1 MKYLALQL
9 AAFCIVLAL
18 ALPYYGF
25 SVETLS
31 WEFLIWFVAATAT
44 LLSILC
50 GQGWWWWII
59 QFCFAPLAYFL
70 LRLQIP
76 PIIFL
81 ILFCTLWLVY
91 RGAISNRVPLF
102 FSNAETMQYL
112 ADFLEEQIKILKTQ
126 NNLKTIT
133 FLDLGAGIGSSLIPL
148 AKAFP
153 QIQFVGVE
161 NAPLTWLVGKIRCKS
176 CRNIRFLYKNFH
188 EISLKDFDIVYAFLS
203 PEPMPMLWEKVQNE
217 MHKNSLFISNTF
229 EIPNVNPSQILID
242 ENNTNVR
249 KILVYKI

>member
-31 WEFLIWFVAATAT
+31 WGVLVWFIGVTAT
-44 LLSILC
+44 ILSIFC

-59 QFCFAPLAYFL
+59 QFCFAPMAYFL
-70 LRLQIP
+70 LQLQIP
-76 PIIFL
+76 PIVFL
-81 ILFCTLWLVY
+81 LLFCVLWLVY

-102 FSNAETMQYL
+102 FSNAETMRCL
-112 ADFLEEQIKILKTQ
+112 ENFLTPQIQILKQ
-126 NNLKTIT
+126 QEKIKNIT

-148 AKAFP
+148 ARAFP

-176 CRNIRFLYKNFH
+176 CKNIRFLYKNFH
-188 EISLKDFDIVYAFLS
+188 EISLKDFNIVYAFLS
-203 PEPMPMLWEKVQNE
+203 PEPMPVLWEKVQNE
-217 MHKNSLFISNTF
+217 MLKNSLFISNTF
-229 EIPNVNPSQILID
+229 EVPNVKPTDILID
-242 ENNTNVR
+242 ENNVNVR
-249 KILVYKI
+249 KILIYKI

>member
-18 ALPYYGF
+18 ALPYYGL

-50 GQGWWWWII
+50 GPGWWWWII

-81 ILFCTLWLVY
+81 V
-91 RGAISNRVPLF
+91 LF
-102 FSNAETMQYL
+102 FWVAFCFTKKTRYVKHFSYE
-112 ADFLEEQIKILKTQ
+112 FILKIRAFSRVLYRFIPTLHFGASYTSTF
-126 NNLKTIT
+126 NL
-133 FLDLGAGIGSSLIPL
+133 
-148 AKAFP
+148 
-153 QIQFVGVE
+153 
-161 NAPLTWLVGKIRCKS
+161 
-176 CRNIRFLYKNFH
+176 
-188 EISLKDFDIVYAFLS
+188 
-203 PEPMPMLWEKVQNE
+203 
-217 MHKNSLFISNTF
+217 
-229 EIPNVNPSQILID
+229 
-242 ENNTNVR
+242 
-249 KILVYKI
+249 